1 MSISGISYLIETLSY
16 EQYLAVN
23 EIGFGGFWAIRT
35 NVIPKSL
42 GMWLLENYDY
52 CGSFLNLSNHRILEF
67 TKEDVH
73 ATLGLPM
80 GPKKVM
86 KGKTCDSC
94 EKYNTLLGSWRR
106 RWGISSGAPK
116 IGKMRDGILDWG
128 DHEGSSVSIPG
139 VDVAAHYHEPESHD
153 RIQIDHP
160 SHAKGKIVGILIL
173 LLLCREVLFEYDV
186 DEEDL
191 KFWLNREGMM
201 SMTGATEH
209 LECILLNAWCVLMNK
224 EELKRNPD
232 APKRMFFSHNVFK
245 AVDDETTLPAK
256 FKAFIQVFFVILRK
270 EHCFLLCFDMVR
282 GKMTI
287 IDNRILKTTVDEKYK
302 DCYHI
307 MYMYKTLHPRSR
319 KIKEFDIEYLELPWQ
334 DEVNVH
340 DCGIFVMRHMES
352 YQGQDS
358 SCWDAGFGKKNKEQ
372 YLRLLRSIYCAR
384 ILTHPINKLRMT
396 VSETA
401 KKFFQQEQ
409 QSRKAT

>member
-1 MSISGISYLIETLSY
+1 MTDTGQCRNQTTVNPDSGSLQSNEPLPKKVSTKDNGAMKEGVMEDTQRKGFVQAALDKSKKDIPTFGHQMSISGISYLIERLSY

-80 GPKKVM
+80 DPKQKV
-86 KGKTCDSC
+86 
-94 EKYNTLLGSWRR
+94 
-106 RWGISSGAPK
+106 
-116 IGKMRDGILDWG
+116 
-128 DHEGSSVSIPG
+128 
-139 VDVAAHYHEPESHD
+139 
-153 RIQIDHP
+153 
-160 SHAKGKIVGILIL
+160 
-173 LLLCREVLFEYDV
+173 
-186 DEEDL
+186 
-191 KFWLNREGMM
+191 
-201 SMTGATEH
+201 
-209 LECILLNAWCVLMNK
+209 
-224 EELKRNPD
+224 
-232 APKRMFFSHNVFK
+232 
-245 AVDDETTLPAK
+245 VDDETTLLAK
-256 FKAFIQVFFVILRK
+256 FKAFIQVVNFEKQRCNWLKFKEMDLVFFVILRK
-270 EHCFLLCFDMVR
+270 EHYFLLCFDMVR
-282 GKMTI
+282 GKITI
-287 IDNRILKTTVDEKYK
+287 INNRILKTTVDEKYEE
-302 DCYHI
+302 CHHI
-307 MYMYKTLHPRSR
+307 MVGNFHKYMHKTLHPGSR

-340 DCGIFVMRHMES
+340 DCSIFVMRHMDS

-372 YLRLLRSIYCAR
+372 YLRLLRPIYCAR
-384 ILTHPINKLRMT
+384 ILMHPINKLRMT

-409 QSRKAT
+409 QPRKAI